1 MTPRH
6 LLMGAALAGAAALV
20 LFGDN
25 APDSGVAEP
34 AERPAPTTAAPATP
48 AAPAASAAAVAAPA
62 AASGAAPAGAGVPA
76 AAPATA
82 AAPAP
87 ASALSAKGTPAP
99 DVAILRL
106 LPRAQLVGEQGDAV
120 MAGADG
126 MFGTQSF
133 TPPPPPPP
141 KPPPPPPP
149 VAPPLPYTFIGKAVS
164 DGAWEVFL
172 ARGPDRTLIVRNQ
185 MVLDG
190 AYRVDAIAPPV
201 MKLTYLPLNQVQQL
215 NIGVAD

>member
-20 LFGDN
+20 LFGDRT
-25 APDSGVAEP
+25 PDSGVAEP
-34 AERPAPTTAAPATP
+34 AERHAPKNVATAAPAPAAQVAAP
-48 AAPAASAAAVAAPA
+48 AAPPAVAAAASAAAGRAGKGAPQA
-62 AASGAAPAGAGVPA
+62 
-76 AAPATA
+76 
-82 AAPAP
+82 
-87 ASALSAKGTPAP
+87 

-106 LPRAQLVGEQGDAV
+106 LPRAQLVGEQGDALA
-120 MAGADG
+120 AGADG
-126 MFGTQSF
+126 MFGTQTF
-133 TPPPPPPP
+133 TPPPAPPP

-164 DGAWEVFL
+164 DGVWEVFL
-172 ARGPDRTLIVRNQ
+172 ARGPDRTLIVRQQ

-190 AYRVDAIAPPV
+190 TYRVDSIAPPV